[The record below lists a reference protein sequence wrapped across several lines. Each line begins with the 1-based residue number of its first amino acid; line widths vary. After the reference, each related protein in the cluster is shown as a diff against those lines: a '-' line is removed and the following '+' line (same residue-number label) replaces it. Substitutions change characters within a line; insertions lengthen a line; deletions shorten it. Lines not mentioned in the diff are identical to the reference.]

1 VLTGDSWLKMQLQS
15 GNNSKSKEKACGR
28 FEPTHHLALSTPR
41 RHIPSALTF
50 LFEGE
55 VFCEVPTLVVA
66 SEKKEGVGVVDLQC
80 PQEQHTLK
88 TDRKSDRDI
97 YNPEDT

>member
-1 VLTGDSWLKMQLQS
+1 MAENAAFLT
-15 GNNSKSKEKACGR
+15 SKNGGR

-41 RHIPSALTF
+41 CFIPTALTF

-55 VFCEVPTLVVA
+55 IFCEVPTLMVA
-66 SEKKEGVGVVDLQC
+66 SEEEEGVGVVDLQC

-88 TDRKSDRDI
+88 RERKRDLQS
-97 YNPEDT
+97 